1 MERWERFAP
10 LTGVA
15 AIVLFIVGVIVEES
29 GASRP
34 DDETPAAVLEFF
46 QDKADTLILGSVIFA
61 VAAVLLIWFFGSLRA
76 ALVEAEGGT
85 GRLSAIAF
93 GSGLLAALGIL
104 MSIAPIAQG
113 AFDKDD
119 ISPHAA
125 QSLVLLSDSAFGVT
139 EFSLVPMFVAVG
151 LLTLKT
157 RVLPVWLGWVSFAIA
172 VLLLIIPIGW
182 AGVVWAFPLWTII
195 VSIILFRRGR
205 APAAATAPPGP

>member
-34 DDETPAAVLEFF
+34 DDDNPAAVLEWF
-46 QDKADTLILGSVIFA
+46 QDKADTLVVTTIMFG

-85 GRLSAIAF
+85 ARLSSIAF
-93 GSGLLAALGIL
+93 GSGLLAALGVL
-104 MSIAPIAQG
+104 MAVAPTAQG
-113 AFDKDD
+113 AFSKDD
-119 ISPHAA
+119 LSPQTA

-139 EFSLVPMFVAVG
+139 EFALVPMFVAVG

-157 RVLPVWLGWVSFAIA
+157 RVLPIWLGWVSFAIA
-172 VLLLIIPIGW
+172 ILLLILPIGW
-182 AGVVWAFPLWTII
+182 AGVVWAFPLWTIV
-195 VSIILFRRGR
+195 VSIILFRRGSGR
-205 APAAATAPPGP
+205 AAVTAPPAL